1 LDEGTT
7 VTSTP
12 PTTTATERRIISV
25 EDPALV
31 KDSANH
37 RARAVIPTGQ
47 WDRHDPFLLMMQD
60 TFGVG
65 AFGMH
70 PHRGIETITYVI
82 EGHLAHSD
90 NRGNAGLLGP
100 GDIQFM
106 TAGSG
111 IVHLE
116 EPPAGEQVALLQLWL
131 NLPAAAKMTEPRY
144 QDLCGVDMP
153 RRLAN
158 GAELTVYSGS
168 SGGVTASTLNH
179 VPVTIVA
186 ARLEAG
192 ASVQQDLPGSYNGF
206 VHVLEGEGQFGS
218 DLVAGRPGQTLWVD
232 RLEADVATSLTITA
246 ITDLRV
252 LLAAGRPL
260 HEPVAAAGPFVMNTE
275 AQLREAFA
283 DYHAGRFDPQ

>member
-1 LDEGTT
+1 M
-7 VTSTP
+7 TSTP
-12 PTTTATERRIISV
+12 ITTTATERQIIAV
-25 EDPALV
+25 HDATLV

-37 RARAVIPTGQ
+37 LAREVIPPGH
-47 WDRHDPFLLMMQD
+47 WERHDPFLLMMED

-111 IVHLE
+111 IIHLE
-116 EPPAGEQVALLQLWL
+116 EPPAGEQVFLLQLWL

-144 QDLCGVDMP
+144 QDLCGADMP
-153 RRLAN
+153 RRIED
-158 GAELTVYSGS
+158 GAELRVFSGS
-168 SGGVTASTLNH
+168 SGGVTASTLNK
-179 VPVTIVA
+179 VPVTIVE

-192 ASVQQDLPGSYNGF
+192 ASVQQELRGSYNGF
-206 VHVLEGEGQFGS
+206 VHVIEGEGKFGA
-218 DLVAGRPGQTLWVD
+218 DAVAGHPGQTLWVD
-232 RLEADVATSLTITA
+232 RLEADTPTALTLTA
-246 ITDLRV
+246 RTDLRV
-252 LLAAGRPL
+252 LVAAGEPL
-260 HEPVAAAGPFVMNTE
+260 HEPVAAAGPFVMNNE
-275 AQLREAFA
+275 AQLREAYA
-283 DYHAGRFDPQ
+283 DYQAGRFDPR